1 MKHDVKLLGFDLDGT
16 LLTTQKEFT
25 AYSKRVLSRAVEKEI
40 EILPVTGRPLC
51 GLPEELTGFRGIH
64 YAITANGARIM
75 DLRRGITLRE
85 RLVPVP
91 VAEKIL
97 HIFERYDTLREIYYD
112 GIGYAQRE
120 ALEQIRHFF
129 PASPMAGYVTSTRL
143 PVEDLWQKFREENR
157 AVDKL
162 QGVFADFRERE
173 EALKELKSVGGIEA
187 TGSLSNNI
195 EVNLSGVN
203 KGEALLW
210 LGERLGIPAGK
221 IMAFGDGGNDMA
233 LMRYEGISVAMLNGR
248 EDIKAAADYVT
259 EESNDADGMARFIE
273 RYVME

>member
-1 MKHDVKLLGFDLDGT
+1 MKYDVRMIGFDLDGT
-16 LLTTQKEFT
+16 LLTTQKEFSEYT
-25 AYSKRVLSRAVEKEI
+25 KQVLSRAVEKNI

-51 GLPEELTGFRGIH
+51 GLPEELTGFAGIR

-75 DLRRGITLRE
+75 DLSQGITLRE

-112 GIGYAQRE
+112 GVGYAQRE
-120 ALEQIRHFF
+120 SLERIGHFF
-129 PASPMAGYVTSTRL
+129 PSAPMAGYVTSTRL
-143 PVEDLWQKFREENR
+143 PVEDLRMKFREENR

-162 QGVFADFRERE
+162 QGVFADIRERE
-173 EALKELKSVGGIEA
+173 KALEELKSVAGIEA

-195 EVNLSGVN
+195 EVNISGVN

-210 LGERLGIPAGK
+210 LGERLGISAEET
-221 IMAFGDGGNDMA
+221 MAFGDGGNDMA
-233 LMRYEGISVAMLNGR
+233 LMRYEGISVAMINGR
-248 EDIKAAADYVT
+248 EDIKEAADHVT

-273 RYVME
+273 RHVL

>member
-1 MKHDVKLLGFDLDGT
+1 MRYDVRLLGFDLDGT
-16 LLTTQKEFT
+16 LLTTQKEFSEYT
-25 AYSKRVLSRAVEKEI
+25 KKVLSKAVEKRI

-51 GLPEELTGFRGIH
+51 GLPEELVSFPGIR
-64 YAITANGARIM
+64 YAITANGARIL
-75 DLRRGITLRE
+75 DLQQGKALRE

-91 VAEKIL
+91 IAERIL

-112 GIGYAQRE
+112 GIGYAQRD
-120 ALEQIRHFF
+120 ALERIGHFF

-143 PVEDLWQKFREENR
+143 PVEDLREKFKEENR

-162 QGVFADFRERE
+162 QGVFADTRQRAMALE
-173 EALKELKSVGGIEA
+173 ELRSVDGIEA

-195 EVNLSGVN
+195 EVNASGVN

-210 LGERLGIPAGK
+210 LGEMLGIQAEK
-221 IMAFGDGGNDMA
+221 TMAFGDGGNDME
-233 LMRYEGISVAMLNGR
+233 LMRFPGISVAMVNGR
-248 EDIKAAADYVT
+248 EDVKAAADYVT

-273 RYVME
+273 RYVLR

>member
-1 MKHDVKLLGFDLDGT
+1 MKYDVRMIGFDLDGT
-16 LLTTQKEFT
+16 LLTTQKEFSEYT
-25 AYSKRVLSRAVEKEI
+25 KQVLSRAVEKNI

-51 GLPEELTGFRGIH
+51 GLPEELTGFAGIR

-75 DLRRGITLRE
+75 DLSQGITLRE

-112 GIGYAQRE
+112 GVGYAQRE
-120 ALEQIRHFF
+120 SLERIGHFF
-129 PASPMAGYVTSTRL
+129 PSAPMAGYVTSTRL
-143 PVEDLWQKFREENR
+143 PVEDLRKKFREENR

-162 QGVFADFRERE
+162 QGVFADVRERE
-173 EALKELKSVGGIEA
+173 KALEELKSVAGIEA

-195 EVNLSGVN
+195 EVNISGVN

-210 LGERLGIPAGK
+210 LGERLGIPAEET
-221 IMAFGDGGNDMA
+221 MAFGDGGNDMA
-233 LMRYEGISVAMLNGR
+233 LMRYKGISVAMINGR
-248 EDIKAAADYVT
+248 EDIKAAADHVT
-259 EESNDADGMARFIE
+259 EESNDADGMARFLE
-273 RYVME
+273 RHVL